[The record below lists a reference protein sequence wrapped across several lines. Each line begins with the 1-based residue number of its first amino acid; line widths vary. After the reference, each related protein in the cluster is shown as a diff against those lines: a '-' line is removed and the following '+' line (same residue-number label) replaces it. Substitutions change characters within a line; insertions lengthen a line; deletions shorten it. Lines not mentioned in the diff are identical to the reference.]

1 MMPFHKQN
9 LLFLAALAIGGAA
22 PLAAQKRPRAAAT
35 AAVTSIVGTWI
46 GTATVQLGDSTIV
59 VPVTYNFTQTPAG
72 ISGTAMVPGQ
82 GTGPISN
89 VVRDGSR
96 IQFRV
101 TAPEN
106 RLLEHD
112 GKVRT
117 DGTIEGMVN
126 FNGKPV
132 AKFRISAKK

>member
-1 MMPFHKQN
+1 MMPFHKRN
-9 LLFLAALAIGGAA
+9 LLFLAALTIGGAA
-22 PLAAQKRPRAAAT
+22 PLAAQKGPRAAAAT
-35 AAVTSIVGTWI
+35 AATPIMGTWV

-72 ISGTAMVPGQ
+72 IAGTAMVPGQ

-112 GKVRT
+112 GKVGA

-126 FNGKPV
+126 FNAKPV